1 MRRLLECKDWS
12 KYIDWECR
20 SGIRLRFEK
29 GVDPEV
35 KRACTEFVW
44 WLREEY
50 EFPIRVPIYFK
61 ASKQVKARITG
72 ELCSATFFGPID
84 LHEEPYI
91 RVAVGDYE
99 DLLKEWFNGDVQKTK
114 DNALAAMLHSIAHEL
129 SHYFQWIKRHEEW
142 DGEGTYDE
150 VRDERQAVYYA
161 REIVRDYADVVDHP

>member
-1 MRRLLECKDWS
+1 MRRLWECKDWG

-61 ASKQVKARITG
+61 VSKQVKARITG

-142 DGEGTYDE
+142 DGDGTYE
-150 VRDERQAVYYA
+150 EARDERQAVYYA

>member
-1 MRRLLECKDWS
+1 MRKLWECKDWG

-61 ASKQVKARITG
+61 ASKSVKVKGIK
-72 ELCSATFFGPID
+72 ELGAGVFWGPFD
-84 LHEEPYI
+84 RHEEPYI
-91 RVAVGDYE
+91 QIAVGNYKELLQDRFEGDY
-99 DLLKEWFNGDVQKTK
+99 QKAK
-114 DNALAAMLHSIAHEL
+114 DNALAVKLDSIAHEL
-129 SHYFQWIKRHEEW
+129 SHYFQWIKDHEAWCELE
-142 DGEGTYDE
+142 DRSKY
-150 VRDERQAVYYA
+150 ERQAVYYA
-161 REIVRDYADVVDHP
+161 REIVWDYADVVDHP

>member
-1 MRRLLECKDWS
+1 MLIKFRWGKR
-12 KYIDWECR
+12 CR

-61 ASKQVKARITG
+61 ASKQLKKQTTG
-72 ELCSATFFGPID
+72 ETCSATFLGPFD

-91 RVAVGDYE
+91 RIAVGDYE
-99 DLLKEWFNGDVQKTK
+99 DLLRERFHGDIQEAK
-114 DNALAAMLHSIAHEL
+114 DNALAAILCSIAHEL

-142 DGEGTYDE
+142 DGDGTYEE

>member
-1 MRRLLECKDWS
+1 MRRLWECKDWG

-35 KRACTEFVW
+35 KRACMEFVW

-61 ASKQVKARITG
+61 ASKQVKARIKG
-72 ELCSATFFGPID
+72 ELCSATFFGTFD

-91 RVAVGDYE
+91 RIAVGDYE
-99 DLLKEWFNGDVQKTK
+99 DLLKERFHGDVQEAK
-114 DNALAAMLHSIAHEL
+114 DNALAAILCSIAHEL
-129 SHYFQWIKRHEEW
+129 SHYFQWIKDREAWCELEDH
-142 DGEGTYDE
+142 TKY
-150 VRDERQAVYYA
+150 ERQAVYYA

>member
-1 MRRLLECKDWS
+1 MRRLWECKDWS

-72 ELCSATFFGPID
+72 ELCSATFFGTFD

-99 DLLKEWFNGDVQKTK
+99 DLLKERF
-114 DNALAAMLHSIAHEL
+114 
-129 SHYFQWIKRHEEW
+129 
-142 DGEGTYDE
+142 
-150 VRDERQAVYYA
+150 
-161 REIVRDYADVVDHP
+161 HPPIFSLTPKASGST

>member
-1 MRRLLECKDWS
+1 MRRLWKGKDWG

-61 ASKQVKARITG
+61 ASKLLKVKETEETASGIFR
-72 ELCSATFFGPID
+72 GPFD

-91 RVAVGDYE
+91 RIAAGDYE
-99 DLLKEWFNGDVQKTK
+99 ELLKKILRVT
-114 DNALAAMLHSIAHEL
+114 
-129 SHYFQWIKRHEEW
+129 IK
-142 DGEGTYDE
+142 
-150 VRDERQAVYYA
+150 
-161 REIVRDYADVVDHP
+161 

>member
-1 MRRLLECKDWS
+1 MRRLWDCKDWG

-61 ASKQVKARITG
+61 ASRQLKVKEPEETASGI
-72 ELCSATFFGPID
+72 FGGPFD

-91 RVAVGDYE
+91 RIAAGDYE
-99 DLLKEWFNGDVQKTK
+99 ELLEENFEGDYQRAK
-114 DNALAAMLHSIAHEL
+114 DNALAATLHSIAHEL
-129 SHYFQWIKRHEEW
+129 SHYFRWIKDHEAWCELE
-142 DGEGTYDE
+142 DRSKY
-150 VRDERQAVYYA
+150 ERQAVYYA
-161 REIVRDYADVVDHP
+161 SEIVRDYADVVDHP